1 MFKASKTC
9 CALDSLQ
16 LEFIESNYRQAIP
29 LKGRDAYKLGTQIE
43 MLTNFLRI

>member
-1 MFKASKTC
+1 MFKASKTH

-16 LEFIESNYRQAIP
+16 LEFTESNYCQEIP
-29 LKGRDAYKLGTQIE
+29 LKFKDAYRLETQTE